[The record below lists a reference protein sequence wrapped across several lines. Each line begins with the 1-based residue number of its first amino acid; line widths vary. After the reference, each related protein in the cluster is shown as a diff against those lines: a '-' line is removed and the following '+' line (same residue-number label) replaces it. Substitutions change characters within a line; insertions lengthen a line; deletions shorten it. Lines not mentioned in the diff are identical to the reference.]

1 MTRSTFAALLVM
13 VSCGADP
20 ASKPVPAEFKISA
33 IKNKDDVV
41 QVESLAGAAVIRVK
55 CNHGIG
61 SCVVT
66 PSKGKWPEHVTLLLE
81 GLNVLEDFRFTTG
94 RIRAEGGL
102 KSSGNFEFI
111 FLGSDPYKSSRAG
124 RLDVKVE
131 RRKTALAIEF
141 PSDTFNGADAAEF
154 EWIEYLLR

>member
-1 MTRSTFAALLVM
+1 MARSTLAVLLIM

-20 ASKPVPAEFKISA
+20 APKPVRAEFKISA
-33 IKNKDDVV
+33 IKNNDDAV
-41 QVESLAGAAVIRVK
+41 QVESLPGAAVIRVK

-81 GLNVLEDFRFTTG
+81 GLGVLEDFRFKAG

-102 KSSGNFEFI
+102 KASGRFEFG
-111 FLGSDPYKSSRAG
+111 FLGSDPDKWSRAG
-124 RLDVKVE
+124 HLDVRVE

-141 PSDTFNGADAAEF
+141 PSDTLNGSDAAEF
-154 EWIEYLLR
+154 VWIEYLLR